1 MRAAAVALVLVVGA
15 AVVLW
20 YGNTLNSLVLGG
32 LIGGLAALLLSI
44 PISLLLFSYFSH
56 RHEDQLREEVR
67 QEMSLSQIHEF
78 QEYLEAPEED
88 VYAAEVPLLPPV
100 GSPVAYKQDNYRI
113 STGRNLVPSYQV
125 SPPARR
131 SLPAPENQ
139 LSRQRTTEYPLRPV
153 RPSNSASLT
162 PPGRGSRHP
171 NPARQQRYPGFPG
184 YQPTAPRALH
194 QHQTAALRAAR
205 QEAAQ
210 QYTDDDLE
218 VYPTR
223 TSKRVPAVRPAQNL
237 VPQQYRPRVNRPV
250 QKLNPQSVGQ
260 FRSKRTVDGS
270 SVPPGNNRALPG
282 AGESFAHRA
291 SQEAKY
297 RSPDQ
302 HTDQLG
308 RRNSQTDQFRQP
320 TGPAPRGP
328 QTDQIRRPSG
338 PTVRNPQVE
347 AQRRNPDVIT
357 GSLQNPM
364 IRRAPYMYEDDPLR
378 YELAQQIDGQSIQ
391 RRASRY
397 QEDEDQQD

>member
-1 MRAAAVALVLVVGA
+1 MRAAAVALVLIVGA

-56 RHEDQLREEVR
+56 RHEDQLREE
-67 QEMSLSQIHEF
+67 MSLSQI

-88 VYAAEVPLLPPV
+88 VYEAEALLPPV
-100 GSPVAYKQDNYRI
+100 AYEQDEYRT

-125 SPPARR
+125 MPSGRR
-131 SLPAPENQ
+131 NLPVSDNQ
-139 LSRQRTTEYPLRPV
+139 DFRQRTTEYPLRPV

-171 NPARQQRYPGFPG
+171 NPSRQQRYPGFPG
-184 YQPTAPRALH
+184 YQPTAPRALQ
-194 QHQTAALRAAR
+194 QHRTAALRAAR

-210 QYTDDDLE
+210 QYIDDDLE
-218 VYPTR
+218 VYPTN
-223 TSKRVPAVRPAQNL
+223 TSKRVPAVRPVQNL
-237 VPQQYRPRVNRPV
+237 VPQQDRPRVNRPA
-250 QKLNPQSVGQ
+250 QKLNPQSAGQ
-260 FRSKRTVDGS
+260 YRPKRTVDGS

-282 AGESFAHRA
+282 AGESFANRA
-291 SQEAKY
+291 SQEANY

-308 RRNSQTDQFRQP
+308 RRTSQTDQFRQP
-320 TGPAPRGP
+320 TGPAPRAP

-338 PTVRNPQVE
+338 PAIRNPQVE

-378 YELAQQIDGQSIQ
+378 YELAQQIDGQSVQ

-397 QEDEDQQD
+397 LEDEEQED